1 MVFTSDKAKEIVID
15 SVKRIVKVEDAEK
28 WLQHNQTAYQLAMD
42 VALYAYYQAKN
53 EETERFREKVFGQIQ
68 NLM

>member
-1 MVFTSDKAKEIVID
+1 MLTSDKAKKIVLD
-15 SVKRIVKVEDAEK
+15 SVRRIVKVEDAEK

-42 VALYAYYQAKN
+42 VALHAYYQAK
-53 EETERFREKVFGQIQ
+53 EGEAEKQKERVFDSLQ

>member
-1 MVFTSDKAKEIVID
+1 MALTSDKAKEIVID
-15 SVKRIVKVEDAEK
+15 SVKRIVKVEDAEN

-53 EETERFREKVFGQIQ
+53 DEAERFKEKALGQIQ
-68 NLM
+68 DLI

>member
-1 MVFTSDKAKEIVID
+1 MLTSDKAKKIVID
-15 SVKRIVKVEDAEK
+15 SVKRVVNIEDAEN

-42 VALYAYYQAKN
+42 VALYAYYQAKD
-53 EETERFREKVFGQIQ
+53 EEAERFREKAFGQIQ

>member
-1 MVFTSDKAKEIVID
+1 MLTSDKAKKLVLE
-15 SVKRIVKVEDAEK
+15 SVKRIVKVEDAEN

-53 EETERFREKVFGQIQ
+53 EESERFREKVFGQIQ
-68 NLM
+68 NLI

>member
-1 MVFTSDKAKEIVID
+1 MAFTSDKAKEIVID
-15 SVKRIVKVEDAEK
+15 STKRIVKVEDAEN

-42 VALYAYYQAKN
+42 VALHTYYQAKD
-53 EETERFREKVFGQIQ
+53 EEAERFREKIFGQIQ

>member
-1 MVFTSDKAKEIVID
+1 MLTSDKAKEIVID
-15 SVKRIVKVEDAEK
+15 SVKRIVKVEDAEN

-53 EETERFREKVFGQIQ
+53 DEAERFKEKALGQIQ
-68 NLM
+68 DLI

>member
-1 MVFTSDKAKEIVID
+1 MAFTSDKAKEIVID

-42 VALYAYYQAKN
+42 VALNAYYQAKD
-53 EETERFREKVFGQIQ
+53 EEAERFREKIFGQVQ
-68 NLM
+68 NLI

>member
-1 MVFTSDKAKEIVID
+1 MTSDKAKEIVLD
-15 SVKRIVKVEDAEK
+15 SVKRIVKVEDAEN

-42 VALYAYYQAKN
+42 VALNAYYQGK
-53 EETERFREKVFGQIQ
+53 EDESKKQGEIVFNFLQ

>member
-1 MVFTSDKAKEIVID
+1 MAFTSDKAKEIVID
-15 SVKRIVKVEDAEK
+15 SVKRIVKVEDAEN
-28 WLQHNQTAYQLAMD
+28 WLQHNLTAYQLAMD

-68 NLM
+68 NLI